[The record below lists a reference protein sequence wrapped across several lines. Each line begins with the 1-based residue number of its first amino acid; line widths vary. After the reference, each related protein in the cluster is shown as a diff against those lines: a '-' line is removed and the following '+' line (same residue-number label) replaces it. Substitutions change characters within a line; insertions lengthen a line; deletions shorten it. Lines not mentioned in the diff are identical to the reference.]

1 LQPVI
6 TQELKNYYSMIKFWL
21 RGSLLFLI
29 TFLLTFKIDAQRYL
43 TDIDSSFFI
52 KDTVRPIIKR
62 FENIIISGYMQPQ
75 FQVAE
80 SEGAPSFAG
89 GNFSQYSRSRFMLRR
104 ARVKIDYLIK
114 SKQNFPQALFSFQID
129 ATERGVI
136 VRDMFVR
143 VFETKKN
150 NFSLSAGLFARPF
163 GFEVNLSSSAR
174 ETPERGRMSQTLMP
188 SERDLGVMLSF
199 EPQDKKH
206 RLSHIKVD
214 GGFFNGQGLSGTT
227 DFDDHKDF
235 ISRVTIKPYPLS
247 KKTEL
252 SGGLSLLFGGWK
264 NGTKYVYESGT
275 ATNGDKIFVLDSS
288 TANLG
293 ISAPRHYYG
302 ADVQYKIH
310 HGWGETEFRAE
321 YWFGTQPGTQTTTFN
336 PGTIPNSNGVP
347 LPTYVRQFNG
357 SFIYFLQNIINS
369 KHQLLLK
376 YDWYDPNTEVQDEE
390 IGKPGTNLTPA
401 DIKFSTLGMG
411 YVFYFHPQIK
421 LTLYYD
427 LVKNEITQLPGYTS
441 DIKDNIFTCR
451 LQFRF

>member
-1 LQPVI
+1 
-6 TQELKNYYSMIKFWL
+6 MIKFWL

-401 DIKFSTLGMG
+401 DIKFSTIGVG

>member
-1 LQPVI
+1 
-6 TQELKNYYSMIKFWL
+6 MIKFWL
-21 RGSLLFLI
+21 RNSLFFSI
-29 TFLLTFKIDAQRYL
+29 ILLLSSKINAQRYL

-143 VFETKKN
+143 LFETKRN

-199 EPQDKKH
+199 EPQNKKH
-206 RLSHIKVD
+206 RLSHIKFD

-235 ISRVTIKPYPLS
+235 ISRLTIKPYPVS

-252 SGGLSLLFGGWK
+252 SGGLSLLLGGWK

-275 ATNGDKIFVLDSS
+275 ATNGDKIFELDSS

-336 PGTIPNSNGVP
+336 PGTLPNSNGVP
-347 LPTYVRQFNG
+347 LPTYIRNFNG
-357 SFIYFLQNIINS
+357 AFIYFLQNIINS

-376 YDWYDPNTEVQDEE
+376 YDWYDPNTDVEDNE

-401 DIKFSTLGMG
+401 DIKFSTIGMG
-411 YVFYFHPQIK
+411 YAYYFHPQIK
-421 LTLYYD
+421 LVLYYD

-441 DIKDNIFTCR
+441 DLKDDIITCR